1 MLQPAAGLVWPPLDG
16 RVVPM
21 VWLRPGVLGERL
33 VLLPVS
39 SVC

>member
-1 MLQPAAGLVWPPLDG
+1 MQPAAGLVWTPLDG
-16 RVVPM
+16 RVEPM
-21 VWLRPGVLGERL
+21 VWPRPGVLGERL